1 MVVVTTPATTH
12 AWATPV
18 RPVCVCVADE
28 SRWMSTR
35 TPSGGGVWRA
45 CGQSANQCV
54 CVCGWEEPHKARHV
68 CACEVRRGICESV
81 AGVAWRVRGERGH
94 MGRQRGWWVWWPRR
108 SHTHT
113 QQRGWHHSGRV
124 CVVPPLTH
132 TQRTGRGSAH
142 SGGGWWERRTVVVAA
157 TPHTQP
163 PPPRAHHPVC
173 VCVNR
178 EWTAPAQPVS
188 GPSGHTRHNT
198 HAATTTSTTS
208 SSSSKRRSG
217 VVWGTRSGW
226 TCEWRARRGHSQHRG
241 HTHTRHQSAPAT
253 TCVCVSGVVVWLG
266 CVSEWQKEWAH
277 GQEEDRDW
285 DWVVKRGG
293 WVVKD

>member
-1 MVVVTTPATTH
+1 MASERREREGTWDDSV
-12 AWATPV
+12 
-18 RPVCVCVADE
+18 
-28 SRWMSTR
+28 
-35 TPSGGGVWRA
+35 GGG
-45 CGQSANQCV
+45 CG
-54 CVCGWEEPHKARHV
+54 
-68 CACEVRRGICESV
+68 
-81 AGVAWRVRGERGH
+81 GH
-94 MGRQRGWWVWWPRR
+94 GA
-108 SHTHT
+108 HTHT
-113 QQRGWHHSGRV
+113 HSVGGTTVGGCAWCHHSHS
-124 CVVPPLTH
+124 H
-132 TQRTGRGSAH
+132 TADRAGQRTQWWWLVGKAH
-142 SGGGWWERRTVVVAA
+142 SGGGSHTTHTA
-157 TPHTQP
+157 TTTTTCPSP
-163 PPPRAHHPVC
+163 C

-198 HAATTTSTTS
+198 HAATTTSTTT

-217 VVWGTRSGW
+217 VVWGKRSGW

-241 HTHTRHQSAPAT
+241 HTHTHQAPKCTSHHA
-253 TCVCVSGVVVWLG
+253 CVCVAWWCGLAV

>member
-1 MVVVTTPATTH
+1 MASERRERAHGTTAWVVGVVATALT
-12 AWATPV
+12 
-18 RPVCVCVADE
+18 
-28 SRWMSTR
+28 
-35 TPSGGGVWRA
+35 
-45 CGQSANQCV
+45 
-54 CVCGWEEPHKARHV
+54 
-68 CACEVRRGICESV
+68 
-81 AGVAWRVRGERGH
+81 
-94 MGRQRGWWVWWPRR
+94 
-108 SHTHT
+108 HTHT
-113 QQRGWHHSGRV
+113 SVGGTTVGGCAWCHHSH
-124 CVVPPLTH
+124 TH

-173 VCVNR
+173 VCVIR

-198 HAATTTSTTS
+198 HAATTTSTTTS

-241 HTHTRHQSAPAT
+241 HTHTHQAPKCTSHHA
-253 TCVCVSGVVVWLG
+253 CVCVAWWCGLAV
-266 CVSEWQKEWAH
+266 CE
-277 GQEEDRDW
+277 
-285 DWVVKRGG
+285 
-293 WVVKD
+293 

>member
-1 MVVVTTPATTH
+1 M
-12 AWATPV
+12 WAV
-18 RPVCVCVADE
+18 SQPVCVCVDGRSHTKHA
-28 SRWMSTR
+28 M
-35 TPSGGGVWRA
+35 
-45 CGQSANQCV
+45 CV
-54 CVCGWEEPHKARHV
+54 S
-68 CACEVRRGICESV
+68 EVRRGICESV

-108 SHTHT
+108 SLTHT

-124 CVVPPLTH
+124 CVVPPLTLTH
-132 TQRTGRGSAH
+132 TQRTGRGSTH

-198 HAATTTSTTS
+198 HAATTTSTTTT

-241 HTHTRHQSAPAT
+241 HTHTPGTKVHQPPRV
-253 TCVCVSGVVVWLG
+253 CVCGVVVWLG
-266 CVSEWQKEWAH
+266 CVCE
-277 GQEEDRDW
+277 
-285 DWVVKRGG
+285 
-293 WVVKD
+293 

>member
-1 MVVVTTPATTH
+1 M
-12 AWATPV
+12 
-18 RPVCVCVADE
+18 
-28 SRWMSTR
+28 
-35 TPSGGGVWRA
+35 GGG
-45 CGQSANQCV
+45 CG
-54 CVCGWEEPHKARHV
+54 
-68 CACEVRRGICESV
+68 
-81 AGVAWRVRGERGH
+81 GH
-94 MGRQRGWWVWWPRR
+94 AAH
-108 SHTHT
+108 SHT

-157 TPHTQP
+157 TPHTATTTTCP
-163 PPPRAHHPVC
+163 SPRVCVC

-198 HAATTTSTTS
+198 HAATTTSTTT

-241 HTHTRHQSAPAT
+241 HTHTHQAPKCTSHHA
-253 TCVCVSGVVVWLG
+253 CV
-266 CVSEWQKEWAH
+266 
-277 GQEEDRDW
+277 
-285 DWVVKRGG
+285 
-293 WVVKD
+293 

>member
-1 MVVVTTPATTH
+1 MSEWMGRGTQSTPCVCGVSSAI
-12 AWATPV
+12 
-18 RPVCVCVADE
+18 CVCVWVGLGAGERREATSVD
-28 SRWMSTR
+28 SV
-35 TPSGGGVWRA
+35 GGGCGGQAPSTAPHQRA
-45 CGQSANQCV
+45 C
-54 CVCGWEEPHKARHV
+54 
-68 CACEVRRGICESV
+68 
-81 AGVAWRVRGERGH
+81 
-94 MGRQRGWWVWWPRR
+94 
-108 SHTHT
+108 
-113 QQRGWHHSGRV
+113 HHSAPL
-124 CVVPPLTH
+124 CPVPPPKPH

-198 HAATTTSTTS
+198 HAATTTSTTT

-241 HTHTRHQSAPAT
+241 HTHTPGTKVHQPPRV
-253 TCVCVSGVVVWLG
+253 CVCGVVVWLG
-266 CVSEWQKEWAH
+266 CVC
-277 GQEEDRDW
+277 
-285 DWVVKRGG
+285 V
-293 WVVKD
+293 

>member
-1 MVVVTTPATTH
+1 MASERRERAHGTTAWVVGVVATALT
-12 AWATPV
+12 
-18 RPVCVCVADE
+18 
-28 SRWMSTR
+28 
-35 TPSGGGVWRA
+35 
-45 CGQSANQCV
+45 
-54 CVCGWEEPHKARHV
+54 
-68 CACEVRRGICESV
+68 
-81 AGVAWRVRGERGH
+81 
-94 MGRQRGWWVWWPRR
+94 
-108 SHTHT
+108 HTH

-241 HTHTRHQSAPAT
+241 HTHTHTRHQSAPAT
-253 TCVCVSGVVVWLG
+253 TRVCVCGVVVWLG

>member
-1 MVVVTTPATTH
+1 MGSQPT
-12 AWATPV
+12 
-18 RPVCVCVADE
+18 
-28 SRWMSTR
+28 S
-35 TPSGGGVWRA
+35 
-45 CGQSANQCV
+45 V

-68 CACEVRRGICESV
+68 CVSEVRRGICESV

-108 SHTHT
+108 SLTHT
-113 QQRGWHHSGRV
+113 PAWVAPQWAGVRGATTH
-124 CVVPPLTH
+124 TH

-173 VCVNR
+173 VCVIR

-198 HAATTTSTTS
+198 HAATTTSTTTT
-208 SSSSKRRSG
+208 SSSKRRSG

-241 HTHTRHQSAPAT
+241 HTHTPGTKVHQPPRV
-253 TCVCVSGVVVWLG
+253 CVCVAWWCGLAV
-266 CVSEWQKEWAH
+266 CE
-277 GQEEDRDW
+277 
-285 DWVVKRGG
+285 
-293 WVVKD
+293 

>member
-1 MVVVTTPATTH
+1 M
-12 AWATPV
+12 
-18 RPVCVCVADE
+18 CV
-28 SRWMSTR
+28 S
-35 TPSGGGVWRA
+35 
-45 CGQSANQCV
+45 
-54 CVCGWEEPHKARHV
+54 
-68 CACEVRRGICESV
+68 EVRRGICESV

-108 SHTHT
+108 SLTHTPAWVAPQWAGVRGATTHTHT
-113 QQRGWHHSGRV
+113 HSG
-124 CVVPPLTH
+124 
-132 TQRTGRGSAH
+132 QGGAAH
-142 SGGGWWERRTVVVAA
+142 TVVVVGGKGAQWWWQPHHTHSHHHHVPI
-157 TPHTQP
+157 TPC
-163 PPPRAHHPVC
+163 VC

-198 HAATTTSTTS
+198 HAATTTSTTT

-241 HTHTRHQSAPAT
+241 HTHTHQAPKCTSHHA
-253 TCVCVSGVVVWLG
+253 CVCVWRGGVAWL